1 MTSQVVHAVLKP
13 VGERFLNVSGSVG
26 AALLL
31 LLQTIKLIFT
41 GPFEWRETFRQMK
54 KIGIESLP
62 IVLFT
67 ALFAGMIMILQSAG
81 LSSKFNMRHL
91 MGWGAGYAI
100 LREVGPVLIGLMF
113 SGRVGANITA
123 ELGTMKVTEQIDGLR
138 ALAIDPIRFLVV
150 PRFVAIVVML
160 TSLLVIGNVV
170 AIGGAVVSA
179 DALMG
184 VDPAQF
190 FASFFKLIRLVDL
203 FNGLFK
209 IVMFATLIATAS
221 CSLGLGVTQGAR
233 DVGRA
238 VNTTVVVCAIGILL
252 LDYLITVTLK

>member
-1 MTSQVVHAVLKP
+1 
-13 VGERFLNVSGSVG
+13 
-26 AALLL
+26 
-31 LLQTIKLIFT
+31 
-41 GPFEWRETFRQMK
+41 
-54 KIGIESLP
+54 
-62 IVLFT
+62 
-67 ALFAGMIMILQSAG
+67 
-81 LSSKFNMRHL
+81 MRHL